1 MRGLWATTCGCV
13 TIFSKLVL
21 NSSRGMCCLLGAVA
35 SEASF
40 APKKTVWFQSV
51 DRRRHTE

>member
-35 SEASF
+35 SEASL
-40 APKKTVWFQSV
+40 APKKTVWLQSV
-51 DRRRHTE
+51 DHRRHEE